1 MSLADKDFQTVPAG
15 KLGIIV
21 HPSFKTQGKEIDEYI
36 VKWRKERNAGND
48 HKSNIVFKDYE
59 KDSFIIPTTC
69 SRFGTG
75 EAKALIHE
83 SLRGVDL
90 YILADVLNY
99 SLEYKV
105 CGHKNHMSPDDIYA
119 DLKRI
124 IMAASGKPRSIT
136 VIMPFLYESRQH
148 KRTARE
154 SLDCAYALQELAN
167 MGVDNIITFDAHDPR
182 VQNAISLKGFDNI
195 MPTYQFVKALLKSTD
210 DLEIDKDHMMVIS
223 PDEGA
228 MARSTYYASVL
239 GVNIG
244 MFYKRR
250 DYSKVVDGRN
260 PIVAH
265 EYLGDDVEG
274 KDVLI
279 IDDMISSG
287 DSMIDVARQL
297 KARKARRVFCIATF
311 GMFTNG
317 LERFDKAV
325 EEGLIYKVITTNSTY
340 QIPELMT
347 RDWYVSCDVV
357 KYIALLIDTIN
368 HDASISDILNPHDR
382 IKRRLAEYEEMHT
395 IKDVYTE

>member
-36 VKWRKERNAGND
+36 VKWRKERNARNN